1 MDPVNLIEGGT
12 LPERINK
19 RDTERKNEIEKR
31 REERQHLMVESEQSS
46 YFKDVF
52 HSSCARIRANLDAA
66 PSAVPSTLPLLFD
79 KINKEILTL
88 KNYLHQ
94 SKMFL
99 KVFDIRRAQEEL
111 QTLETD
117 ASELEMKILPR
128 KKFGFKNR
136 RALKKPTLEK
146 SHDVADGVKD
156 LKITESI
163 VNGGAKQNNKLSSKL
178 GDSACMILGKVDER
192 LRLDAE
198 NVNKNDILLS
208 DLTRCT
214 VKIYGAPSTLHMVNL
229 VDCTV
234 LVGPVSSSVFAHD
247 CSRYS

>member
-1 MDPVNLIEGGT
+1 MDPVSLIEGGT
-12 LPERINK
+12 LPERITK
-19 RDTERKNEIEKR
+19 RDTERRHEIEKR
-31 REERQHLMVESEQSS
+31 REERQQLMVESEQSS

-52 HSSCARIRANLDAA
+52 HSSCARIRENLDAA
-66 PSAVPSTLPLLFD
+66 PNAVPSTLPSLFD
-79 KINKEILTL
+79 KTNKEIQTL

-94 SKMFL
+94 SKLFL

-111 QTLETD
+111 QTLENDATD
-117 ASELEMKILPR
+117 LEMKLLPR

-136 RALKKPTLEK
+136 RALKKPSSLDK
-146 SHDVADGVKD
+146 GHDVADGLKD
-156 LKITESI
+156 LKISESI
-163 VNGGAKQNNKLSSKL
+163 VNGSAKQKNKLSSKL

-192 LRLDAE
+192 FRLDAE

-229 VDCTV
+229 VDCTI

-247 CSRYS
+247 CSR